1 MLFESLLSK
10 YLEALPMHDNRQTSI
25 EAIRDAITSH
35 GHAMFWKAQKGISGV
50 WECRSRGKY
59 LGQPATAF
67 CLRLTDDGWY
77 VGTYSYRSFVLPKH
91 IDAIAACLTM
101 LNSENVDVANIPAVV
116 IHNLGLRETEEWLSP
131 TERTPPVRSH

>member
-91 IDAIAACLTM
+91 IDAIAASAMSTPASAARRM
-101 LNSENVDVANIPAVV
+101 LAEV
-116 IHNLGLRETEEWLSP
+116 
-131 TERTPPVRSH
+131 TPLVSCVWK